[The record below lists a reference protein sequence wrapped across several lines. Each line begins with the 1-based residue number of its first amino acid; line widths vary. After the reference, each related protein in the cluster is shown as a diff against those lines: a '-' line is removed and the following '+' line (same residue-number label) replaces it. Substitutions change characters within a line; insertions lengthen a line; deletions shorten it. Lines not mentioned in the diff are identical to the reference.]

1 MNELQAFAAA
11 PKIHYY
17 ASKSRELGK
26 LASSVSGDQ
35 AASALHEKA
44 AADASLYNLIEKVA
58 NNLIENLKT
67 LKNPIVK
74 GLAMG
79 AGLAVPGVIAGK
91 YLINDAEDSAKDV
104 IYPALGAAG
113 IGAAGIGAGLYGL
126 SQMFGGSDNGSAPG
140 KRASEDLIKQGSA
153 AFLVAADLVK
163 VAQETEDPEL
173 KKLANETLQVALA
186 HVADVVGDLIL

>member
-91 YLINDAEDSAKDV
+91 YLINDAEDSAKNV

-113 IGAAGIGAGLYGL
+113 VGAGLYGL

>member
-1 MNELQAFAAA
+1 MNELQSFAAA

-26 LASSVSGDQ
+26 LAASVSGDQ

-91 YLINDAEDSAKDV
+91 YLINDAEESAKDV
-104 IYPALGAAG
+104 IYPAL
-113 IGAAGIGAGLYGL
+113 GAAGIGAGLYGL

-173 KKLANETLQVALA
+173 RKLANETLQVALA